1 MKTFKGTVS
10 RTHRNA
16 LAQLDHVEL
25 TAVSDV
31 KPEKKDELAEGVH
44 FYQDYEEMLDQEQL
58 DAVHICL
65 PLHISLPFAASFP
78 QLAPVLLHR
87 EAQSR
92 KRLLPLYKSHVH

>member
-1 MKTFKGTVS
+1 MKTFKTGIIGLGTVS

-44 FYQDYEEMLDQEQL
+44 FYQDN
-58 DAVHICL
+58 
-65 PLHISLPFAASFP
+65 
-78 QLAPVLLHR
+78 
-87 EAQSR
+87 
-92 KRLLPLYKSHVH
+92 

>member
-1 MKTFKGTVS
+1 MKTFKTGIIGLGTVS

-31 KPEKKDELAEGVH
+31 KPEKKDELPEGVH

-58 DAVHICL
+58 DRR
-65 PLHISLPFAASFP
+65 
-78 QLAPVLLHR
+78 PVLR
-87 EAQSR
+87 AAVR
-92 KRLLPLYKSHVH
+92 R